1 MDETHTHFEAPSP
14 ILRGP
19 HWTRGQAAE
28 RPAGLAPLRLVLQP
42 SGLVVELNQA
52 DMVVGRHTSADV
64 RLPLPDVSRRH
75 CRFVFADGV
84 WQIFD
89 LDSLNGVYVNDE
101 AVEHAAL
108 RHNDRLQIGG
118 FLFRVDFQCS
128 AQLQTVTE
136 EEPASDQIVLR
147 SIAEALPRAS

>member
-1 MDETHTHFEAPSP
+1 MDETHTHCEPPSP
-14 ILRGP
+14 ILQGP
-19 HWTRGQAAE
+19 HWTRSQRAEQAA
-28 RPAGLAPLRLVLQP
+28 GFVPLRLVLQP

-52 DMVVGRHTSADV
+52 EMVMGRHTSADV

-75 CRFVFADGV
+75 CRFVFADGG

-89 LDSLNGVYVNDE
+89 LNSLNGVYVNDE

-118 FLFRVDFQCS
+118 FLFRVDFHCS
-128 AQLQTVTE
+128 AQLQAHHE
-136 EEPASDQIVLR
+136 EEPAPDQIVLR